1 MREGERVIGL
11 KQMLD
16 RKKKIQQLKFQKN
29 IENESENIEESRKE
43 NSKKIQNIRNILMKD
58 LDNGIKSLHEDKQIK
73 IFQWIN
79 SWIYYLSYED
89 TFDSSK
95 LMTYKRGDIV
105 HVNFGFNVHNE
116 LGGSHYAIVVEVD
129 NPATSGCV
137 TVVPLRSEDT
147 EEDALKSMHERT
159 EVYLGSGI
167 VCCGNGHNKYTVA
180 KVNQIRAI
188 DKMRILKP
196 TNDKKHEVY
205 PTDSELRKEI
215 LNKIDQKIIELFTKP
230 KKNIDKSENIE

>member
-1 MREGERVIGL
+1 MSGSNL
-11 KQMLD
+11 NKMLD
-16 RKKKIQQLKFQKN
+16 RKKKIQELKFQKI
-29 IENESENIEESRKE
+29 IEKESGDIEKDKQE
-43 NSKKIQNIRNILMKD
+43 NSKKIQAVR
-58 LDNGIKSLHEDKQIK
+58 KSLMQNLENEIKTLAEDKQIK
-73 IFQWIN
+73 IFQWLN

-129 NPATSGCV
+129 NAPTSGCV

-147 EEDALKSMHERT
+147 EEEAINNMHEKT

-167 VCCGNGHNKYTVA
+167 VCFGNGQNKYTVA

-196 TNDKKHEVY
+196 TNDKKHKVY
-205 PTDSELRKEI
+205 PIDSELRKDI
-215 LNKIDQKIIELFTKP
+215 LNKVDKKIIELFTKP
-230 KKNIDKSENIE
+230 KKTIDKSMLDE

>member
-1 MREGERVIGL
+1 MSGFNL
-11 KQMLD
+11 NQMLG
-16 RKKKIQQLKFQKN
+16 RKKKIQQLKFQKT
-29 IENESENIEESRKE
+29 IEKESKDIEKDKQE
-43 NSKKIQNIRNILMKD
+43 NSKKIQAVR
-58 LDNGIKSLHEDKQIK
+58 KSLMQNLEAEIEKLAEDKQIK

-89 TFDSSK
+89 TFDSSR

-129 NPATSGCV
+129 NASTSGCV

-147 EEDALKSMHERT
+147 EEEAINNMHERT

-167 VCCGNGHNKYTVA
+167 VCFGNGQNKYTVA

-196 TNDKKHEVY
+196 TNDKKHKVY
-205 PTDSELRKEI
+205 PIDSELRKNI
-215 LNKIDQKIIELFTKP
+215 LDKIDKKIIELFTKP
-230 KKNIDKSENIE
+230 KKGLDKFALDE

>member
-1 MREGERVIGL
+1 
-11 KQMLD
+11 MLG
-16 RKKKIQQLKFQKN
+16 RKKKIQQLKFQKT
-29 IENESENIEESRKE
+29 IEKESKDIEKDKQE
-43 NSKKIQNIRNILMKD
+43 NSKKIQAVR
-58 LDNGIKSLHEDKQIK
+58 KSLMQNLEAEIEKLAEDKQIK

-89 TFDSSK
+89 TFDSSR

-129 NPATSGCV
+129 NASTSGCV

-147 EEDALKSMHERT
+147 EEEAINNMHERT

-167 VCCGNGHNKYTVA
+167 VCFGNGQNKYTVA

-196 TNDKKHEVY
+196 TNDKKHKVY
-205 PTDSELRKEI
+205 PIDSELRKNI
-215 LNKIDQKIIELFTKP
+215 LDKIDKKIIELFTKP
-230 KKNIDKSENIE
+230 KKGLDKFALDE

>member
-1 MREGERVIGL
+1 
-11 KQMLD
+11 MLT
-16 RKKKIQQLKFQKN
+16 RKKKIQELKFQKV
-29 IENESENIEESRKE
+29 IEKESEDVERDRRE
-43 NSKKIQNIRNILMKD
+43 NSKKIQVARRALMQNLED
-58 LDNGIKSLHEDKQIK
+58 EIESLAEDKQIK
-73 IFQWIN
+73 IFQWLN

-116 LGGSHYAIVVEVD
+116 LGGCHYAIVVEVD
-129 NPATSGCV
+129 NAPSSGCV

-147 EEDALKSMHERT
+147 EEEALNNMHDKT

-167 VCCGNGHNKYTVA
+167 VCFGNGQNKYTVA

-196 TNDKKHEVY
+196 TNDKKHKVY
-205 PTDSELRKEI
+205 PIDPELRKDI
-215 LNKIDQKIIELFTKP
+215 LNKVDEKIIELFTKP
-230 KKNIDKSENIE
+230 KKNLDKSV

>member
-1 MREGERVIGL
+1 MGEGEWVSIFNL
-11 KQMLD
+11 KRMLD
-16 RKKKIQQLKFQKN
+16 RKKKIQELKFQKN
-29 IENESENIEESRKE
+29 IEKESKNIEKDKQENSRK
-43 NSKKIQNIRNILMKD
+43 IQDVRKLLVKD
-58 LDNGIKSLHEDKQIK
+58 FEDEVEKLPEDKQIK
-73 IFQWIN
+73 IFQWLN
-79 SWIYYLSYED
+79 SWTYYLSYEEV
-89 TFDSSK
+89 FDPSR

-129 NPATSGCV
+129 NAPTNGCV

-147 EEDALKSMHERT
+147 EEEALNNMHEKT

-167 VCCGNGHNKYTVA
+167 VCFGNGQHKYTVA

-196 TNDKKHEVY
+196 TNDKKHKVY
-205 PTDSELRKEI
+205 PIDQELRKDI
-215 LNKIDQKIIELFTKP
+215 LDKIDKKIVELFTKP
-230 KKNIDKSENIE
+230 KIKS

>member
-1 MREGERVIGL
+1 MSGFKL
-11 KQMLD
+11 NQMLG
-16 RKKKIQQLKFQKN
+16 RKKKIQELKFQKVIKKESKDVEGDKREN
-29 IENESENIEESRKE
+29 TRKIQAVRRSLMQDLENEIEA
-43 NSKKIQNIRNILMKD
+43 LA
-58 LDNGIKSLHEDKQIK
+58 EDKQIK
-73 IFQWIN
+73 IFQWLN

-129 NPATSGCV
+129 NAPTSGCV

-147 EEDALKSMHERT
+147 EEEALNNMHEKT

-167 VCCGNGHNKYTVA
+167 VCFGNGQNKYTVA

-196 TNDKKHEVY
+196 TNDKKHKVY
-205 PTDSELRKEI
+205 PLEPELRKDI
-215 LNKIDQKIIELFTKP
+215 LNKVDKKIIELFTKP
-230 KKNIDKSENIE
+230 QKNA